1 MFSISFKRETTWD
14 KVPFTITN
22 FSFFSQPNL
31 FFFFLNQSCSFQHQ
45 LKQTAISR
53 GEVFTLSDLT
63 LSFQPNR
70 GDYIIKTTQVN
81 TKEINR
87 HKGKIIVSIC

>member
-1 MFSISFKRETTWD
+1 MFSISFKRETAWD

-45 LKQTAISR
+45 LKQTAISYPLFSTKQGTLYNQNYT
-53 GEVFTLSDLT
+53 GE
-63 LSFQPNR
+63 
-70 GDYIIKTTQVN
+70 Y
-81 TKEINR
+81 
-87 HKGKIIVSIC
+87 